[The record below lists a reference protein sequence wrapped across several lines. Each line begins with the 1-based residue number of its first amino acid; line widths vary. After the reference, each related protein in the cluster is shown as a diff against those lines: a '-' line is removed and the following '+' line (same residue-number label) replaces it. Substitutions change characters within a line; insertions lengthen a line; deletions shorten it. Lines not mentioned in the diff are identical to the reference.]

1 MTGNLTLNLP
11 SDGRARFRQDIE
23 WVAYDQ
29 GARWVAR
36 DPLSGTFFYFGP
48 IEKEAAI
55 LMDGHRTPGDIA
67 KELRKTFP
75 SQSVSDQWLKGFLAK
90 LGRACLLIPSEQ
102 AQNGVHPRKPSHWI
116 LQTILSPLS
125 FRVPVW
131 RPKQFTFGFQFLA
144 KILFH
149 PGLVGALLLAIPL
162 CLFLFLNAVITNP
175 DQSIYD
181 LQRIQGDRW
190 IWMILAYALV
200 KSLHELGH
208 VLACAKWG
216 ADCKEIGFLF
226 LFFTPCLYCD
236 TTNSWKLTS
245 RWQRAAIAG
254 AGIYVELWIACIA
267 CLIWRFTPNG
277 LEHTIA
283 ASTMLMCSAGT
294 ILINGNPCFKYD
306 GYYILS
312 DLWRIPNL
320 SQQSSSALWRW
331 MVSCLGGRTP
341 DPTEFDEDYRIL
353 ASFAVVSTVYRLTVL
368 FFLIWLVWFML
379 VPRGLGFLSIFV
391 FATMS
396 IGFCIQGYRF
406 FVSFLAEFFSA
417 QPIHLMRSIILL
429 VSLVAAAYAAVMIP
443 IPNSFQA
450 RCFLDYADK
459 QPIYASQTAAI
470 RFITAE
476 GAELK
481 RDQII
486 LELDCPEKVLELQNL
501 QDEISSVK
509 TKYALL
515 KKSAVNDATASYEL
529 PSLLELS
536 KELESRRS
544 LMKPELDALVQKA
557 PGDGYFISA
566 PTRIA
571 IPLTPPKLEG
581 LSTSP
586 THASHLGSTVER
598 GTLLGW
604 FTSKKKVVFQ
614 TLVPEADIKSLRIGM
629 AARCLLDSEP
639 ARTVDCTV
647 QKISP
652 EPIEEIPKE
661 LLGDPVMVAVRTPK
675 GAFQPE
681 TPHYM
686 ITLQS
691 QRIVDGKAKGA
702 IGTVHFQLQPKTLAE
717 RTMDYLRA
725 TIRHQE

>member
-1 MTGNLTLNLP
+1 MNGNLTQNHP
-11 SDGRARFRQDIE
+11 VDTGVRFRQDIE
-23 WVAYDQ
+23 WVAYEQ

-36 DPLSGTFFYFGP
+36 DPLAGTFFYFGP
-48 IEKEAAI
+48 VERKAAS
-55 LMDGHRTPGDIA
+55 LMDGHRTFADIA
-67 KELRKTFP
+67 KELRMSFP
-75 SQSVSDQWLKGFLAK
+75 SQLVSDQWLNGFLEK
-90 LGRACLLIPSEQ
+90 LMRACLLIPSEQ
-102 AQNGVHPRKPSHWI
+102 TQNAARPRKPSSWI

-131 RPKQFTFGFQFLA
+131 RPKQFSFGFRLLA

-149 PGLVGALLLAIPL
+149 PWLVGALLIAIPI
-162 CLFLFLNAVITNP
+162 CLFLFLSAVLTNP

-190 IWMILAYALV
+190 IWMILAYVLV
-200 KSLHELGH
+200 KSMHELGH

-216 ADCKEIGFLF
+216 AECKEIGFLF

-236 TTNSWKLTS
+236 TTDSWKLTS

-254 AGIYVELWIACIA
+254 AGIYVELGIACIA
-267 CLIWRFTPNG
+267 CLIWRFTPSG

-312 DLWRIPNL
+312 DLWRVPNL

-331 MVSCLGGRTP
+331 MVYCLGGRKP
-341 DPTEFDEDYRIL
+341 DPTEFDKDYRIL
-353 ASFAVVSTVYRLTVL
+353 ACFAVVSTVYRLTVL

-379 VPRGLGFLSIFV
+379 VPKGLGFLSIFV

-396 IGFCIQGYRF
+396 MGLCIQGYRF
-406 FVSFLAEFFSA
+406 SVSFVTEFFSA

-429 VSLVAAAYAAVMIP
+429 VSLALAVCAAVLIP
-443 IPNSFQA
+443 IPNSFQS

-470 RFITAE
+470 RFVTAE

-481 RDQII
+481 KDQII
-486 LELDCPEKVLELQNL
+486 LEMDCPEKVLELQNL

-515 KKSAVNDATASYEL
+515 KKSAVNDASASLEL

-536 KELESRRS
+536 KELESRRN
-544 LMKPELDALVQKA
+544 LIEPELDALVQKA
-557 PGDGYFISA
+557 PSDGYFVTA
-566 PTRIA
+566 PTQIA
-571 IPLTPPKLEG
+571 TPLTPPKFAG
-581 LSTSP
+581 LATSP

-604 FTSKKKVVFQ
+604 FTPKKKVVFQ
-614 TLVPEADIKSLRIGM
+614 TLVPEADIKWLRIGM

-639 ARTVDCTV
+639 VRAIHCIV

-652 EPIEEIPKE
+652 EPIEEIPRE
-661 LLGDPVMVAVRTPK
+661 LLGDPMVVAVRNQK
-675 GAFQPE
+675 GTFQPE
-681 TPHYM
+681 TPHYI

-691 QRIVDGKAKGA
+691 QSIVAGKAKGSV
-702 IGTVHFQLQPKTLAE
+702 GSVHFQLEPKTLGE
-717 RTMDYLRA
+717 RVLDYLRA
-725 TIRHQE
+725 TFRHQE

>member
-1 MTGNLTLNLP
+1 MIGNLSQNPP
-11 SDGRARFRQDIE
+11 SDSRARFRQDIE
-23 WVAYDQ
+23 WVAYDH

-36 DPLSGTFFYFGP
+36 DPLAGTFFYFGP
-48 IEKEAAI
+48 IEKEAAV
-55 LMDGHRTPGDIA
+55 LMDGHRTFGDIA
-67 KELRKTFP
+67 KELRKSFP
-75 SQSVSDQWLKGFLAK
+75 SQAVSDQWLNGFLAK
-90 LGRACLLIPSEQ
+90 LGRACLLIPGKQ
-102 AQNGVHPRKPSHWI
+102 VQNVATPHRASNWI
-116 LQTILSPLS
+116 LQTVLSPLS
-125 FRVPVW
+125 FRLPVW
-131 RPKQFTFGFQFLA
+131 RPKKFTFGFRFLA
-144 KILFH
+144 RILFH
-149 PGLVGALLLAIPL
+149 PWLVGALLIAIPI

-175 DQSIYD
+175 AQSIYD

-190 IWMILAYALV
+190 IWMILAYVLV

-236 TTNSWKLTS
+236 TTDSWKLTS

-312 DLWRIPNL
+312 DLWRVPNL

-331 MVSCLGGRTP
+331 MVYCLGGRQP
-341 DPTEFDEDYRIL
+341 DPTEFDKDYRIL
-353 ASFAVVSTVYRLTVL
+353 ACFAVISTVYRLTVL
-368 FFLIWLVWFML
+368 FFLVWLVWFML
-379 VPRGLGFLSIFV
+379 VPKGLGFLSIFV

-396 IGFCIQGYRF
+396 FGLCIQGYRF
-406 FVSFLAEFFSA
+406 SVSFLAEFFSA

-429 VSLVAAAYAAVMIP
+429 VSLVAAACAGVLVP

-470 RFITAE
+470 RFVTEE
-476 GAELK
+476 GSELK
-481 RDQII
+481 KDQVI

-515 KKSAVNDATASYEL
+515 KKSAVNDTTASFEL

-536 KELESRRS
+536 KELESRRN
-544 LMKPELDALVQKA
+544 LIEPELEALVQKA
-557 PGDGYFISA
+557 PGDGYFVAA

-571 IPLTPPKLEG
+571 PPLTPPKFVG
-581 LSTSP
+581 LATSP
-586 THASHLGSTVER
+586 THSSQIGSTVER

-604 FTSKKKVVFQ
+604 FSSKKKVVFQ

-629 AARCLLDSEP
+629 AARCLLDCQP
-639 ARTVDCTV
+639 ARIVKCTV

-652 EPIEEIPKE
+652 EPIEEIPTE
-661 LLGDPVMVAVRTPK
+661 LLGDPMLVAVRNQK

-681 TPHYM
+681 TPHYI

-691 QRIVDGKAKGA
+691 ESIVSGKAKGS
-702 IGTVHFQLQPKTLAE
+702 IGSAHFQLEPKTLAE
-717 RTMDYLRA
+717 RIMDYLRA
-725 TIRHQE
+725 TFRHPE

>member
-1 MTGNLTLNLP
+1 MNGNLTQNQP
-11 SDGRARFRQDIE
+11 VDTRVRFRQDIE
-23 WVAYDQ
+23 WVAYEQ

-36 DPLSGTFFYFGP
+36 DPLAGTFFYFGP
-48 IEKEAAI
+48 VEREATI
-55 LMDGHRTPGDIA
+55 LMDGHRTFAEIA
-67 KELRKTFP
+67 KELRMSFP
-75 SQSVSDQWLKGFLAK
+75 SQLVSDQWLNGFLAK
-90 LGRACLLIPSEQ
+90 LMRACLLIPSEQ
-102 AQNGVHPRKPSHWI
+102 TQNAAQQRKPSNWI

-131 RPKQFTFGFQFLA
+131 RPKQFTFGFRLLA
-144 KILFH
+144 KIMFH
-149 PGLVGALLLAIPL
+149 PWLVGALLIAIPL
-162 CLFLFLNAVITNP
+162 CFFLFLSVVLTNP

-190 IWMILAYALV
+190 IWMILAYVLV

-216 ADCKEIGFLF
+216 AECKEIGFLF

-236 TTNSWKLTS
+236 TTDSWKLTS

-294 ILINGNPCFKYD
+294 ILINGNPYFKYD

-312 DLWRIPNL
+312 DLWRVPNL

-331 MVSCLGGRTP
+331 MVYCLGGRKP
-341 DPTEFDEDYRIL
+341 DPTEFDKDYRIL
-353 ASFAVVSTVYRLTVL
+353 ACFAVVSTVYRLTVL

-379 VPRGLGFLSIFV
+379 VPKGLGFLSIFV

-396 IGFCIQGYRF
+396 IGLCIQGYRF
-406 FVSFLAEFFSA
+406 SVSFVTEFFSA

-429 VSLVAAAYAAVMIP
+429 VSLVVAVCAAVLIP

-470 RFITAE
+470 RFVIAE

-481 RDQII
+481 KDQII

-515 KKSAVNDATASYEL
+515 KKSAVNDATASFEL

-536 KELESRRS
+536 KELESRRN
-544 LMKPELDALVQKA
+544 LIEPELEALVQKA
-557 PGDGYFISA
+557 PGDGYFVTA

-571 IPLTPPKLEG
+571 APLTPPKFVG

-629 AARCLLDSEP
+629 EARCLLDSEP
-639 ARTVDCTV
+639 ARAIDCIV

-652 EPIEEIPKE
+652 EPIEEIPTE
-661 LLGDPVMVAVRTPK
+661 LLGDPMLVAVRNQK
-675 GAFQPE
+675 GVFQPE
-681 TPHYM
+681 TPHYI

-691 QRIVDGKAKGA
+691 QSIVAGKAKGS
-702 IGTVHFQLQPKTLAE
+702 IGSVHFQLESKTLAE
-717 RTMDYLRA
+717 RMMDYLRA
-725 TIRHQE
+725 TFRHQE